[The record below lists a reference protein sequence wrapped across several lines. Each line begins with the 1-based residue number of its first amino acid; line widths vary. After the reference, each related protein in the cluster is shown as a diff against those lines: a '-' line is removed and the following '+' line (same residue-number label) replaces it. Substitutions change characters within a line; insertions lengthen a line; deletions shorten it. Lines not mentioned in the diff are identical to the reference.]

1 MEQGL
6 NSALMKAFD
15 ALSDDTYF
23 FAADLKGH
31 LIKWSRGIVD
41 YFGLDE
47 TIALHGIEEW
57 NEKISPEDRQYA
69 IEAREKML
77 SGKVDRQHVQYRVKN
92 KWGEYTRI
100 EVFSVLVEDGTG
112 ESSAYCGAITLMEDA
127 SQYDALTGLPDR
139 HELYRFDFSQ
149 GSGLV
154 MLLGIDDFRNIVS
167 AYGYSYGDEVLRT
180 FARELASGADETQK
194 IIRFTGDEFIL
205 ILPDRSRDDALRIF
219 GEVCSLTNKLHME
232 DGRIIRLSVS
242 AGAISYPGRSLSP
255 DAILTDLELALRF
268 VKSTKKGNISFYSDE
283 IERKQTRLAL
293 IRRELRHDVD
303 HGFKGFRLYF
313 QPWVDMN
320 TLKVTGCEALL
331 RWEGESIR
339 DAGPG
344 EFIPV
349 LEDTGDII
357 EVGLWVMS
365 EALKCQRRWQEL
377 YGPLTVSFNVSYI
390 QFLEPNFADKVIS
403 AAQKLGTD
411 EKNVVIELT
420 ESCNVRTPEFLAQ
433 TFKKLRDR
441 GFRIALDDFG
451 TGFSSLELFKKLPSD
466 VIKIDHNFVRGL
478 AEAGDPVDVSIIDA
492 IVTLSKRLD
501 KKVVVEGVEDDG
513 VFRTVRDMGVDC
525 FQGYYYSRPVPSDAF
540 EKMLQAD
547 RGFGGDELAE
557 NGTAF
562 SGMTA
567 SQAPTS

>member
-1 MEQGL
+1 
-6 NSALMKAFD
+6 MKAFD

-127 SQYDALTGLPDR
+127 SQYDALTGFPDR

-232 DGRIIRLSVS
+232 DGRTIRLSVS

>member
-127 SQYDALTGLPDR
+127 SQYDALTGFPDR

-232 DGRIIRLSVS
+232 DGRTIRLSVS

>member
-127 SQYDALTGLPDR
+127 SQHDALTGLPDR

-154 MLLGIDDFRNIVS
+154 LLLGIDDFRNIVS

-232 DGRIIRLSVS
+232 DGRTIRLSVS

-303 HGFKGFRLYF
+303 HGLKGFRLYF

>member
-232 DGRIIRLSVS
+232 DGRTIRLSVS

-365 EALKCQRRWQEL
+365 EALKCQRSWQEL

>member
-1 MEQGL
+1 
-6 NSALMKAFD
+6 MKAFD

-31 LIKWSRGIVD
+31 VIKWSKGIVD

-47 TIALHGIEEW
+47 TNAFHGIEEW
-57 NEKISPEDRQYA
+57 NKRINPGDRQYA

-77 SGKVDRQHVQYRVKN
+77 SGKVDRQHVQYWVKN

-100 EVFSVLVEDGTG
+100 EVFSVLVEDGSD
-112 ESSAYCGAITLMEDA
+112 EPSAYCGAITLLEDS
-127 SQYDALTGLPDR
+127 SQYDPLTGLPDK
-139 HELYRFDFSQ
+139 HELYKFDFSQ
-149 GSGLV
+149 GCGLV
-154 MLLGIDDFRNIVS
+154 ILLGIDDFRNIVS

-180 FARELASGADETQK
+180 FARELVSGADENQN
-194 IIRFTGDEFIL
+194 IIRFTGDEFIM

-242 AGAISYPGRSLSP
+242 AGAISYPGKSVSP
-255 DAILTDLELALRF
+255 DVILTDLELALRF
-268 VKSTKKGNISFYSDE
+268 IKSTDKGNIGFYSDE
-283 IERKQTRLAL
+283 IERRQSRLAL

-303 HGFKGFRLYF
+303 HGFRGFKLYF
-313 QPWVDMN
+313 QPWVDMD

-331 RWEGESIR
+331 RWEGDSIS

-349 LEDTGDII
+349 LEDTGDIM
-357 EVGLWVMS
+357 EVGLWVMW
-365 EALKCQRRWQEL
+365 ETLKCQRRWQDL

-390 QFLEPNFADKVIS
+390 QFLDPDFADKVIS

-411 EKNVVIELT
+411 EKKVVIELT

-433 TFKKLRDR
+433 TFEKLRDK

-451 TGFSSLELFKKLPSD
+451 TGFSSLELFRKLPSD

-478 AEAGDPVDVSIIDA
+478 SAAGDPVDVSIIDA
-492 IVTLSKRLD
+492 IVMLSKSLD
-501 KKVVVEGVEDDG
+501 KKVVAEGVEDEN
-513 VFRTVRDMGVDC
+513 VFRTVRNMGVDC
-525 FQGYYYSRPVPSDAF
+525 FQGYYYSRPVPPDDF

-547 RGFGGDELAE
+547 RGSNAEEHTE

-562 SGMTA
+562 SGINT
-567 SQAPTS
+567 SQMPTS

>member
-180 FARELASGADETQK
+180 FAKELASGADETQK
-194 IIRFTGDEFIL
+194 IISFTGDEFIL

-339 DAGPG
+339 GAGPG

>member
-47 TIALHGIEEW
+47 TIAFHGIEEW
-57 NEKISPEDRQYA
+57 NDKISPEDRQYA

-139 HELYRFDFSQ
+139 HELYRFDFSR

-167 AYGYSYGDEVLRT
+167 AYGYSYGDEVLST

-232 DGRIIRLSVS
+232 DGRTIRLSVS

-357 EVGLWVMS
+357 EVGLWVMR
-365 EALKCQRRWQEL
+365 EALKCQRRWQDL

-390 QFLEPNFADKVIS
+390 QFLEPNFADKVVS

-478 AEAGDPVDVSIIDA
+478 SEAGDPVDVSIIDA

-547 RGFGGDELAE
+547 RGFGGEELAE

-562 SGMTA
+562 SGVTA
-567 SQAPTS
+567 SQALTS

>member
-1 MEQGL
+1 
-6 NSALMKAFD
+6 MKAFD

>member
-1 MEQGL
+1 
-6 NSALMKAFD
+6 MKAFD

-180 FARELASGADETQK
+180 FAKELASGADETQK
-194 IIRFTGDEFIL
+194 IISFTGDEFIL

-339 DAGPG
+339 GAGPG

>member
-255 DAILTDLELALRF
+255 DAIVTDLELALRF

-283 IERKQTRLAL
+283 IKRKQTRLAL
-293 IRRELRHDVD
+293 IRRGLRHDVD

-365 EALKCQRRWQEL
+365 EALKCQRRWQDL

-411 EKNVVIELT
+411 EENVVIELT

-478 AEAGDPVDVSIIDA
+478 AEAGDHVDVSIIDA

-547 RGFGGDELAE
+547 RGFGGGELAE

-567 SQAPTS
+567 SQEPTS

>member
-194 IIRFTGDEFIL
+194 IISFTGDEFIL

>member
-180 FARELASGADETQK
+180 FARELTSGADETQK
-194 IIRFTGDEFIL
+194 IISFTGDEFIL

>member
-1 MEQGL
+1 
-6 NSALMKAFD
+6 MKAFD

-194 IIRFTGDEFIL
+194 IISFTGDEFIL

-567 SQAPTS
+567 SQAPTF

>member
-6 NSALMKAFD
+6 NLTLMKAFD

-100 EVFSVLVEDGTG
+100 EVFTVLVEDGSD
-112 ESSAYCGAITLMEDA
+112 EPSAYCGAITLLEDP
-127 SQYDALTGLPDR
+127 SQYDTLTGLPDR
-139 HELYRFDFSQ
+139 HELYRFDFSK

-154 MLLGIDDFRNIVS
+154 VLLGIDDFRNIVS

-180 FARELASGADETQK
+180 FAKALASGADEDQK
-194 IIRFTGDEFIL
+194 IIRFTGDEFIM
-205 ILPDRSRDDALRIF
+205 ILPDRGRDDALRIF

-242 AGAISYPGRSLSP
+242 AGAVSYPGRSISP

-268 VKSTKKGNISFYSDE
+268 VKSADKGNISFYSDE
-283 IERKQTRLAL
+283 IERRQSRLAV

-303 HGFKGFRLYF
+303 HGFRGFKLFF
-313 QPWVDMN
+313 QPWVDMD
-320 TLKVTGCEALL
+320 TLRVTGCEALL

-349 LEDTGDII
+349 LEDTGDIM
-357 EVGLWVMS
+357 EVGLWVVR
-365 EALKCQRRWQEL
+365 EALRCQRRWLNL

-390 QFLEPNFADKVIS
+390 QFLDPCFADKVIS
-403 AAQKLGTD
+403 VARKLGID
-411 EKNVVIELT
+411 EKNVVMELT

-433 TFKKLRDR
+433 TFEKLRDQ
-441 GFRIALDDFG
+441 GFKIALDDFG
-451 TGFSSLELFKKLPSD
+451 TGYSSLELFRKLPSD

-478 AEAGDPVDVSIIDA
+478 SAAGDPVDVSIVDA
-492 IVTLSKRLD
+492 IIMLSKRLD
-501 KKVVVEGVEDDG
+501 KKVVAEGVEDKN
-513 VFRTVRDMGVDC
+513 VFTTVRKMGVDC
-525 FQGYYYSRPVPSDAF
+525 FQGYYYSRPVSSDDF
-540 EKMLQAD
+540 EKMLQMD
-547 RGFGGDELAE
+547 RGFGGGELAE
-557 NGTAF
+557 GVTAF
-562 SGMTA
+562 SGE
-567 SQAPTS
+567 SPSKVPVS

>member
-1 MEQGL
+1 
-6 NSALMKAFD
+6 MKAFD

-194 IIRFTGDEFIL
+194 IISFTGDEFIL

>member
-194 IIRFTGDEFIL
+194 IISFTGDEFIL

-390 QFLEPNFADKVIS
+390 QFLEPNFADKVIL

>member
-23 FAADLKGH
+23 FAADLKWH

-92 KWGEYTRI
+92 KCGEYTRI